1 MIVDDFGLTVVGFLG
16 MEEEA
21 ATAFLEILL
30 PSADSESEGFTTSS
44 EGPDGVESASSV
56 LGSIVKVDITDG

>member
-1 MIVDDFGLTVVGFLG
+1 VIVDDFGLTVVGFLG
-16 MEEEA
+16 MVEEA

>member
-16 MEEEA
+16 MAEEA